1 MPYQDFD
8 EGEVDRVGAFFC
20 FVVMAITIAVVLFLS
35 SCTVGYATSPD
46 GTKTY
51 IGAVGGKGAAKSKQL
66 ALNYDNEK
74 SFSDG
79 TIAATAIAG
88 LAYSA
93 ATASEQ
99 QLTDRTVNS
108 NAAKTTINA
117 SNNATKVA
125 TGAQH
130 VQETSILHP
139 PVQ

>member
-20 FVVMAITIAVVLFLS
+20 FVVMAIIIAVVLFLS
-35 SCTVGYATSPD
+35 SCTYADSQHVVF
-46 GTKTY
+46 
-51 IGAVGGKGAAKSKQL
+51 VGGKGSYKSKQF
-66 ALNYDNEK
+66 ALTTDNEK
-74 SFSDG
+74 SFQDG